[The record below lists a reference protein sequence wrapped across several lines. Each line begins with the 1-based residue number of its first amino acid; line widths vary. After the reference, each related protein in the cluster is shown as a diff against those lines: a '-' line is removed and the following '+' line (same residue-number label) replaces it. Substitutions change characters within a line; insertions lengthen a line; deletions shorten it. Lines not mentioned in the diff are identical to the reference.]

1 MQTKL
6 LLSGLLLSAFSSV
19 LALSGCKDKP
29 AAPSV
34 STAVSA
40 DDSYKVSPSPFARAA
55 YSWCDATHLAIT
67 VKSSDETQALRN
79 LYLDL
84 AHPDQ
89 AQPIE
94 FSDEQGKKPRFSV
107 ADCRDNKLL
116 IAAESTGK
124 YPGPHYQ
131 DDLYL
136 MPLGKPA
143 QLLMVAKD
151 SPATRVSLSG
161 KYLLA
166 SMPRTLDGNGYKLD
180 PQCTRFAS
188 TEFKTLCWDV
198 KDNDILAL
206 SRFVIQ
212 KYLWQDRVSVRVP
225 GAGFKDVPNTKPAM
239 QAEAGKPA
247 IENAILLKDLN
258 NKLIARLDDDPQFE
272 TYWMTSYTTN
282 PDESMLYAACK
293 RKGKSAFTTDF
304 DKVCRY
310 RLDGAVHAWEEVF
323 SFPLSDQIKKGIQEI
338 SIDAGGNVYFS
349 MPGSSGKEGGI
360 WKFDV
365 AKSRVIQIVPGEANQ
380 SDGKPSI
387 SADGKTLVFEREGA
401 LHFAYQQG
409 EAK

>member
-6 LLSGLLLSAFSSV
+6 LLPGLFFSAFSSV
-19 LALSGCKDKP
+19 LAFSGCKDK
-29 AAPSV
+29 A
-34 STAVSA
+34 AVSPGEIVGDA
-40 DDSYKVSPSPFARAA
+40 AHFYKVSPSPYARAA
-55 YSWCDATHLAIT
+55 YSWCDASHLAMT
-67 VKSSDETQALRN
+67 LKASDATQPLRS

-89 AQPIE
+89 VQPIE
-94 FSDEQGKKPRFSV
+94 FSDEQGRKPRFSI
-107 ADCRDNKLL
+107 ADCHDNKLL
-116 IAAESTGK
+116 ISAESAGK
-124 YPGPHYQ
+124 YPGPNYQ

-143 QLLMVAKD
+143 QLLMVTKD
-151 SPATRVSLSG
+151 SPATHVSLSG
-161 KYLLA
+161 KYMLA
-166 SMPRTLDGNGYKLD
+166 SMPRNLDGKGYKLD

-198 KDNDILAL
+198 KDNDVYAL
-206 SRFVIQ
+206 TRFVIQ
-212 KYLWQDRVSVRVP
+212 KYLWQDRVSVRIP
-225 GAGFKDVPNTKPAM
+225 GAGFRDMPNAEPAM
-239 QAEAGKPA
+239 QGGAGKPA
-247 IENAILLKDLN
+247 IENAILLKDLD
-258 NKLIARLDDDPQFE
+258 NKLIARLDDDAQFE
-272 TYWMTSYTTN
+272 TYWMMSYAAN

-293 RKGKSAFTTDF
+293 RKGKSTSTTDF

-310 RLDGAVHAWEEVF
+310 RLDGAAHAWEEVF

-338 SIDAGGNVYFS
+338 SVDAAANVYFS

-365 AKSRVIQIVPGEANQ
+365 AKNKVVQVVPGVANQ
-380 SDGKPSI
+380 SDGKPSV